1 MLTKEVFFVKYSR
14 NGLRLRVGPDRLQG
28 HRGNFFHNN
37 GIVGCFGG

>member
-1 MLTKEVFFVKYSR
+1 MLTEEVFCVKHFR

-37 GIVGCFGG
+37 GIVGRFGW